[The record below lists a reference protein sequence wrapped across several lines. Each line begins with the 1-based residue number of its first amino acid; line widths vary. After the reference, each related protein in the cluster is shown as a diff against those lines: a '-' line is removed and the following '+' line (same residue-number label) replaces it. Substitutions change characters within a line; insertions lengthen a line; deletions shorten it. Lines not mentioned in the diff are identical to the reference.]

1 YYNTCACT
9 NYVNYGGI
17 KMKELSDETLEQID
31 GGKSNREFGYE
42 VGHAYDD
49 AKEFAKGFSEGI
61 TSVEFH

>member
-1 YYNTCACT
+1 
-9 NYVNYGGI
+9 
-17 KMKELSDETLEQID
+17 MKELSDEMLEQID